1 MEMDQ
6 AMKRAVA
13 RQRITAFMITL
24 CFALWAQ
31 ADQWAL
37 LVGVNEYPGLDPR
50 ASLAGCM
57 NDVEIMHSLLIS
69 TYGFRSDHVMTL
81 LNGDATS
88 ASVPQAWRSFLVAR
102 SKPGDKIVF
111 YYSGHGFQ
119 APDDNGD
126 EEDGLDESLV
136 LHDAILSDDGVEG
149 ILRDDALGELTA
161 LLNGRDVTV
170 VLDCCHS
177 GTGIRS
183 IARVR
188 SISLDDFRGGDA
200 TRSLAPS
207 APRGRSAAGDD
218 AGSFADLRDIGSH
231 VVLLAACQPHEV
243 AVERQMPV
251 AGRLARHGVFTA
263 SLWELEQRA
272 TAAGKDLTYADV
284 RDHLAQ
290 DMPGS
295 TQRPS
300 VEAPQTALNSPL
312 FGGRPAPAAPSSPP
326 LPPASPAGED
336 TVVTPLAVAVAPEA
350 SFVDGTPAPDTS
362 VQRAIA
368 GLVTALDCVQ
378 LVSAWDDAEAGVF
391 YRTSADN
398 SRLEI
403 GLLLRDG
410 SVALTE
416 TMRASAAE
424 LPAGIRSELERV
436 YLVTNLRRLRS
447 PDSGITVQASLL
459 HSGDPRLGDPIAYR
473 ITSERSG
480 YLTVINV
487 DARGGAVRLL
497 PNEYAPVQRIE
508 EGESITIPSPDAP
521 FVFEVQEPLGEECLK
536 AIVTDEPLDLPSL
549 TAQGGP
555 FASLDT
561 SASSERFLKQLYR
574 AAEPETGVRGG
585 FAELG
590 RSPFSE
596 ATLYY
601 RTVP

>member
-1 MEMDQ
+1 MT
-6 AMKRAVA
+6 RTVA
-13 RQRITAFMITL
+13 RRRTTAFVITL

-50 ASLAGCM
+50 VSLAGCM
-57 NDVEIMHSLLIS
+57 NDVETMHSLLIS
-69 TYGFRSDHVMTL
+69 TSGFRSDHVMTL

-102 SKPGDKIVF
+102 SKPGDTVVF

-136 LHDAILSDDGVEG
+136 LHDASLSDDGVEG

-188 SISLDDFRGGDA
+188 SISLDDFRGGDS
-200 TRSLAPS
+200 TRSLTLS

-218 AGSFADLRDIGSH
+218 AGSFADLRDVGSH
-231 VVLLAACQPHEV
+231 VVLLAACQPHEL
-243 AVERQMPV
+243 AIERPMPV
-251 AGRLARHGVFTA
+251 AGRLAPHGVFTA
-263 SLWELEQRA
+263 SLWDLEQRA

-284 RDHLAQ
+284 REHLAR
-290 DMPGS
+290 DMTGS

-300 VEAPQTALNSPL
+300 IEAPQTALNAPL
-312 FGGRPAPAAPSSPP
+312 FGGRYAPAAPSSPP
-326 LPPASPAGED
+326 PPPASTSPAGEE

-368 GLVTALDCVQ
+368 GLVAALDCVR
-378 LVSAWDDAEAGVF
+378 LVGAWDDAETGIF
-391 YRTSADN
+391 YRASADD

-416 TMRASAAE
+416 PMRASDAE
-424 LPAGIRSELERV
+424 LPARLQNELERV

-447 PDSGITVQASLL
+447 PDSGITVQASLV

-473 ITSERSG
+473 VKSERSG

-549 TAQGGP
+549 SAEGGP

-574 AAEPETGVRGG
+574 AAEPEAGVRGG
-585 FAELG
+585 LAELG